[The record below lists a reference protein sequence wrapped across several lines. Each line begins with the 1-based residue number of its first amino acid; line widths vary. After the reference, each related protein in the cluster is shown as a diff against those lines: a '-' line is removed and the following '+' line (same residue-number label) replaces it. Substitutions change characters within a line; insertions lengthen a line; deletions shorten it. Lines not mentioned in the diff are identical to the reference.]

1 MSDEASENKP
11 TTIEERLAYLEEQ
24 NEGLKRV
31 GKMLLGLC
39 LLTAG
44 LLVWTQMTSR
54 SALYSEAVIL
64 GTGDNPRGTLTT
76 TPTGH
81 LAFLFYDHLGI
92 LPPSPKFQAI
102 PYLDGFAIYDR
113 QGNPRIVI
121 GVNDKDEAILDVVGP
136 DGKVQFAA
144 RPRTAQAP
152 PADGKAPVPAPPAGG
167 SAPAPNP
174 GSASPT
180 APSTP

>member
-1 MSDEASENKP
+1 MSDETQSSAGP
-11 TTIEERLAYLEEQ
+11 GTIEERLAYLEEQ

-44 LLVWTQMTSR
+44 LLVWTQMGQR
-54 SALYSEAVIL
+54 SSLYSEAVIF
-64 GTGDNPRGTLTT
+64 GSSQNPRGTITT

-81 LAFLFYDHLGI
+81 LAYLFYDHLGI
-92 LPPSPKFQAI
+92 LPPNPKFGAI
-102 PYLDGFAIYDR
+102 PYLDGFVIYDR

-121 GVNDKDEAILDVVGP
+121 GVDDKDQAIFDVINASGQL
-136 DGKVQFAA
+136 QFSTRQAGD
-144 RPRTAQAP
+144 QAP
-152 PADGKAPVPAPPAGG
+152 VAGATPAPGG
-167 SAPAPNP
+167 SSAKTPATP
-174 GSASPT
+174 SAGTTPA